1 MHIAGRTGRERGSP
15 LDSRELERLLA
26 TCPQS
31 VKNRMERCH
40 YAQGEDIIRAGETAR
55 WVYLLAKGRI
65 RVFYYTGGGDLVI
78 NYLGHKNRTIFG
90 ESEVLQELPTIFYNV
105 QAETDCDT
113 LRLSKDDFWRWLE
126 RDHAFCI
133 YLIRWQNRR
142 SSDASR
148 FGVMAALLPLRV
160 RTAVLIQENLAPDG
174 RVRIDKTTLAGLLA
188 TSMRSTNRIVKTL
201 REEGVLAVDGENLR
215 VLDPAVLQAI
225 VDIRADFEPD
235 QDYTVGPD
243 PDGLDD

>member
-40 YAQGEDIIRAGETAR
+40 YAQGEYIIRAGETAR

-105 QAETDCDT
+105 QAETDCCLLYT
-113 LRLSKDDFWRWLE
+113 SCPWPRWPTSPPS
-126 RDHAFCI
+126 C
-133 YLIRWQNRR
+133 
-142 SSDASR
+142 
-148 FGVMAALLPLRV
+148 
-160 RTAVLIQENLAPDG
+160 AP
-174 RVRIDKTTLAGLLA
+174 
-188 TSMRSTNRIVKTL
+188 
-201 REEGVLAVDGENLR
+201 
-215 VLDPAVLQAI
+215 
-225 VDIRADFEPD
+225 
-235 QDYTVGPD
+235 
-243 PDGLDD
+243 